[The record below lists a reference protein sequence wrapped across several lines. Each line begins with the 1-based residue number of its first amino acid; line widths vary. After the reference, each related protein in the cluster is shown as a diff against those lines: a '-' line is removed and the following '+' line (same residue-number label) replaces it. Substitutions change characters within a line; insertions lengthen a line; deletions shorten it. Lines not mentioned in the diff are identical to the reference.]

1 VLSSISASQKRSSFR
16 KQLAAGKLLLL
27 PGAFSPLVALEA
39 QKQGFDGI
47 YASGAVIAADLA
59 LPDIGLTTLS
69 EVAARS
75 EQIAR
80 VVDLPTLV
88 DIDTGFG
95 GPMNAARTVRML
107 EEKGLAGCHLEDQV
121 NPKRCGH
128 LDNKRVVSVEE
139 MVVRVKAAVAARL
152 DSNFVICARTD
163 ARAVEG
169 LDAAIARARA
179 YVDAGADMIFP
190 EALVDEREFA
200 AFRRAID
207 VPLLANMTEFGKS
220 ELLDTATL
228 STLGFNVVI
237 FPVTSLRLAMA
248 AVREGF
254 EEIAASGTQRS
265 LVHRMQTR
273 QQLYELLKYSDY
285 ETFETGIWN
294 ITGR

>member
-1 VLSSISASQKRSSFR
+1 M
-16 KQLAAGKLLLL
+16 

-59 LPDIGLTTLS
+59 LPDIGLTTLT

-80 VVDLPTLV
+80 VVNLPTLV

-107 EEKGLAGCHLEDQV
+107 EEKGLAGCHLEDQID
-121 NPKRCGH
+121 PKRCGH
-128 LDNKRVVSVEE
+128 LDNKRIVSVEE
-139 MVVRVKAAVAARL
+139 MVGRVKAAVTARL

-190 EALVDEREFA
+190 EALINEREFA
-200 AFRRAID
+200 VFRRAID

-220 ELLDTATL
+220 ELLDTTTL

-248 AVREGF
+248 AVRQGF
-254 EEIAASGTQRS
+254 EEIAASGTQKS
-265 LVHRMQTR
+265 LVPKMQTR
-273 QQLYELLKYSDY
+273 QELYELLKYSDY

-294 ITGR
+294 IPGR

>member
-1 VLSSISASQKRSSFR
+1 MLSSISASQKRSSFR
-16 KQLAAGKLLLL
+16 KQLTAGRLLRM

-59 LPDIGLTTLS
+59 LPDIGLTTLT

-80 VVDLPTLV
+80 VVNLPTLV

-107 EEKGLAGCHLEDQV
+107 EEKGLAGCHLEDQID
-121 NPKRCGH
+121 PKRCGH
-128 LDNKRVVSVEE
+128 LDNKRIVSVEE
-139 MVVRVKAAVAARL
+139 MVGRVKAAVTARL

-190 EALVDEREFA
+190 EALINEREFA
-200 AFRRAID
+200 VFRRAID

-220 ELLDTATL
+220 ELLDTTTL

-248 AVREGF
+248 AVRQGF
-254 EEIAASGTQRS
+254 EEIAASGTQKS
-265 LVHRMQTR
+265 LVPKMQTR
-273 QQLYELLKYSDY
+273 QELYELLKYSDY

-294 ITGR
+294 IPGR